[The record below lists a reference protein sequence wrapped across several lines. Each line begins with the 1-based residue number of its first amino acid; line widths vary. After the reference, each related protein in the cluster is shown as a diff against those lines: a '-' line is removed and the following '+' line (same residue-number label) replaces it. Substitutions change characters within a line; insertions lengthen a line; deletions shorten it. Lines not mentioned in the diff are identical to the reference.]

1 MLQKELRRFQFDTI
15 CYPQISLYS
24 KFSLPVEDLEVTKV
38 WGSDIF

>member
-24 KFSLPVEDLEVTKV
+24 KFSLPVEDLESYKSL
-38 WGSDIF
+38 GQ